1 MWTNFSTQLARRRFG
16 WWSQERV
23 DARWEARHTWGG
35 RRVAAMIIQ
44 VGGYYNK
51 VWVWVGRWVW
61 VCVQGRAGG
70 ARAGGAQ
77 RVQPCIHIWGGWA
90 CVQGRQEGVRG
101 GCVLR
106 VGAVQEGR
114 ARCVR
119 SACGLQC
126 SVLPVQVSV
135 GALQASRAKRCV

>member
-1 MWTNFSTQLARRRFG
+1 MAAKGFLGVPVRADQFTSLG
-16 WWSQERV
+16 SQEGH
-23 DARWEARHTWGG
+23 ARWVRSARSLHPVFICNWV
-35 RRVAAMIIQ
+35 R
-44 VGGYYNK
+44 
-51 VWVWVGRWVW
+51 VWVWVW

-114 ARCVR
+114 ARWVR

-135 GALQASRAKRCV
+135 GAL